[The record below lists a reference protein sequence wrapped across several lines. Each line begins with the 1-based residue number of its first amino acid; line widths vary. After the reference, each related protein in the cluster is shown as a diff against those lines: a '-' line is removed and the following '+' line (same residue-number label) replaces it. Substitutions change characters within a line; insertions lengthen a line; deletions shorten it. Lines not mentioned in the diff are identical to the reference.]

1 MYPGCVANTLCWHA
15 SLQGVHVPI
24 RTVSV
29 YVVHACADLLVNA
42 KSKIMRGNIYLKTKI
57 YRDMHL
63 LAAVKQ
69 PAVKLYLYVC
79 VLFTQVHV
87 CCSASSYTCTG
98 RPIVAN
104 ISAKCF
110 E

>member
-15 SLQGVHVPI
+15 SLQGVPI
-24 RTVSV
+24 RTISV

-63 LAAVKQ
+63 LAVVKQ

-79 VLFTQVHV
+79 VLFTQVHA
-87 CCSASSYTCTG
+87 CCSSKFVHVHRKTHRCIY
-98 RPIVAN
+98 
-104 ISAKCF
+104 KCQVL
-110 E
+110 